1 MPEVVAGAEDTKLGL
16 VPQLSDGYV
25 LVKDVSKGG
34 WAETAGIKAL
44 ARISQINGVQVAGMS
59 DADFKAAL
67 KQRPLRIRFEQM
79 FEVVLHDPA
88 EKLGC
93 GFSGVPPGSVTVSKV
108 APGSFAERHQVE
120 PGYELVALNGTE
132 MHSLAEGAFKEGLK
146 SRPAR
151 LRFRVPEAQGDV
163 PDGMME
169 VVLADADTKLGC
181 GFAGV
186 PPEPVVVG
194 KITPGSF
201 AERNKVQIGYSL
213 VAVNGT
219 EIKSLNADS
228 FKEALKARPVRLRI
242 QIPQEEEKV
251 QTVEKVEKQENA
263 ATAIQ
268 ALARGRA
275 ARKGTGLEAGLA
287 GMQEANTFELTLQD
301 AETKLGCG
309 FAGVPPEPVAVGKI
323 TPGSFAERNNVQV
336 GYSLVAV
343 NGKDIKN
350 LTSDTFKEALKAR
363 PVSLRIQVPQEE
375 EKVQTVQK
383 VEKQENAATA
393 IQALA
398 RGRAA
403 RKGTGLE
410 AGLAGMQEANTFELT
425 LQDAETKLGCGF
437 AGVPPEPVAVGKIT
451 PGSFA
456 ERNNVQVGYSLVAV
470 NGKDIKNLTSDTFK
484 EALKARPV
492 SLRIQAPQEEE
503 KVQTVQKV
511 EKQENAATAIQALAR
526 GRAARKGT
534 GLEAGLAGMQE
545 ANTFELTLQDAETKL
560 GCGFAGVP
568 PEPVAV
574 GKITPGSFAER
585 NNVQVGY
592 SLVAVNGKDIK
603 NLTSDTFKEAL
614 KARPVS
620 LRIQVPQEEEKV
632 QTVQKVEKQENAA
645 TAIQALA
652 RGRAARQASR
662 PLEELEAA
670 VAESDLRTFT
680 VEAAVA
686 SLGLEFA
693 GPKPVVSKVLAGGWG
708 ERSGILARSEIR
720 SINGQPVVPAEFQAQ
735 LEQRPLKLSIA
746 MARGSLHTE
755 QTPSEKVGLAD
766 LAAVRAELAA
776 KEKELALARRD
787 LAAANQELKQLKS
800 RALDSGAGQDVSQA
814 EVAELR
820 QKLQQREKDLDALRV
835 QGDPGRGSVQQ
846 NASGDELARCMQDLE
861 ETKQRLK
868 ESEEREHAPRPG
880 TPESGKSVEIKASY
894 WAEVELQ
901 ALKEELGKKD
911 QQLQKL
917 RKDVAESYAKLKDDD
932 GILRATVPAH
942 FPELGFRLRDDEV
955 SEVKVDGWAAAVGLK
970 LGDRLMMIQN
980 KPLAEL
986 RQEQFQEAWQRRPLE
1001 LGFRRATRQQAQQLA
1016 SRKIQA
1022 QWRGKS
1028 ARNKSKKAQLE
1039 KQQAECEAQAFSVT
1053 LEASE
1058 EVGFFLE
1065 TWPPAPKVLIKGV
1078 KKDSWAQR
1086 VGIKAGQ
1093 QLLACQ
1099 KESRCGRW
1107 SGAPSARSSSSGR

>member
-492 SLRIQAPQEEE
+492 SLRIQ
-503 KVQTVQKV
+503 
-511 EKQENAATAIQALAR
+511 
-526 GRAARKGT
+526 
-534 GLEAGLAGMQE
+534 
-545 ANTFELTLQDAETKL
+545 
-560 GCGFAGVP
+560 
-568 PEPVAV
+568 
-574 GKITPGSFAER
+574 
-585 NNVQVGY
+585 
-592 SLVAVNGKDIK
+592 
-603 NLTSDTFKEAL
+603 
-614 KARPVS
+614 
-620 LRIQVPQEEEKV
+620 VPQEEEKV

-680 VEAAVA
+680 VEAEESKRQTWDVAAVA

-693 GPKPVVSKVLAGGWG
+693 GPKPVVSKAIGECSTGLVLLSLVALFAAPAFLAP
-708 ERSGILARSEIR
+708 RSGPTVEVDAR
-720 SINGQPVVPAEFQAQ
+720 VAA
-735 LEQRPLKLSIA
+735 IA
-746 MARGSLHTE
+746 A
-755 QTPSEKVGLAD
+755 GLAP
-766 LAAVRAELAA
+766 LA
-776 KEKELALARRD
+776 
-787 LAAANQELKQLKS
+787 
-800 RALDSGAGQDVSQA
+800 
-814 EVAELR
+814 
-820 QKLQQREKDLDALRV
+820 
-835 QGDPGRGSVQQ
+835 VQQ
-846 NASGDELARCMQDLE
+846 PA
-861 ETKQRLK
+861 
-868 ESEEREHAPRPG
+868 HAYD
-880 TPESGKSVEIKASY
+880 SVVAM
-894 WAEVELQ
+894 LQ
-901 ALKEELGKKD
+901 SRGPSRRREELGSQVPHHEKA
-911 QQLQKL
+911 QMCQLKVGGISL
-917 RKDVAESYAKLKDDD
+917 VLIYGAAFVAALANPLTK
-932 GILRATVPAH
+932 R
-942 FPELGFRLRDDEV
+942 RMEV
-955 SEVKVDGWAAAVGLK
+955 KSEV
-970 LGDRLMMIQN
+970 
-980 KPLAEL
+980 
-986 RQEQFQEAWQRRPLE
+986 
-1001 LGFRRATRQQAQQLA
+1001 
-1016 SRKIQA
+1016 
-1022 QWRGKS
+1022 
-1028 ARNKSKKAQLE
+1028 
-1039 KQQAECEAQAFSVT
+1039 
-1053 LEASE
+1053 
-1058 EVGFFLE
+1058 
-1065 TWPPAPKVLIKGV
+1065 
-1078 KKDSWAQR
+1078 DSM
-1086 VGIKAGQ
+1086 K
-1093 QLLACQ
+1093 
-1099 KESRCGRW
+1099 
-1107 SGAPSARSSSSGR
+1107 